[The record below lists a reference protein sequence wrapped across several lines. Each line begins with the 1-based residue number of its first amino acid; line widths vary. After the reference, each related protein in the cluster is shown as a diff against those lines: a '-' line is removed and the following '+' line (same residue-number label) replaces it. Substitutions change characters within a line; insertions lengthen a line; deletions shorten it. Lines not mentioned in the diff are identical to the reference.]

1 VLTPMAKLEI
11 VGHRSRLEPLLD
23 CLHRLGVVQIVDVNE
38 GLEPGPSNP
47 VSAAERTSARWE
59 ALRPLR
65 ARLEALL
72 DADPRSEPA
81 SAGRAFDPSMLPGL
95 VAGLDGL
102 EPDVR
107 RRVKALDDLRARR
120 AILPRHARALRRLLP
135 LVPEMVALERYDT
148 AILMLE
154 HRHAGLLDLIEE
166 DLANAVGQR
175 FAVISRPVDAHVT
188 GALLI
193 FPRSESEHV
202 DAWLGR
208 AQVGQ
213 VRVPTEFVGMPVRE
227 ALGRID
233 EMEAQ
238 VDGEIAAGEQD
249 LHRIVAVHAPLWRG
263 ALAYIASV
271 ADEVDAMGLAGDTGH
286 AFVVIGW
293 APQAKVAGVRDAIA
307 ESVAPDV
314 VVAELPIAPEERGTV
329 PVLLSN
335 PAPARP
341 FEFLVKL
348 LGLPRYDAT
357 DPTLMMAIF
366 LPIFFGAM
374 LGDMGYAVI
383 VAALAFLLRKRLAA
397 RSAVMGDLARIIL
410 LGAAWGFVF
419 GALFGEVFG
428 DLGTRLGLRP
438 IWMDRQQAITGLLL
452 FAVGIG
458 FAHVLL
464 GLGTGVWV
472 SWRRRNH
479 HQLLDRGGMILI
491 LVGAFLLVGLMAG
504 RLPHAMLTP
513 GIVVVIVGV
522 AAVLGSGGAMGAI
535 TGPLEIV
542 GTFGNVL
549 SYLRIGAI
557 GLASVYL
564 GRMANELAGVAGPL
578 WLGVMVA
585 ILFHALNMT
594 LGVFSPTIQAL
605 RLHYVEFF
613 GKFHE
618 VGGREFKPF
627 GASSDAAAPMT

>member
-11 VGHRSRLEPLLD
+11 VGHRPRLESLLD
-23 CLHRLGVVQIVDVNE
+23 CLHRLGVVQIVDVSE
-38 GLEPGPSNP
+38 GLGPGSSQAVPI
-47 VSAAERTSARWE
+47 ADRTSARW
-59 ALRPLR
+59 ATLQPLR
-65 ARLEALL
+65 TRLEALL
-72 DADPRSEPA
+72 DADPRPEPA
-81 SAGRAFDPSMLPGL
+81 SAASPFDPSMLSGL
-95 VAGLDGL
+95 VSDLDRV

-120 AILPRHARALRRLLP
+120 AALPRHARALRRLLP
-135 LVPEMVALERYDT
+135 LVPEMVELERYDT

-154 HRHAGLLDLIEE
+154 HRHAGLLDLIQEE
-166 DLANAVGQR
+166 LTNAVGER
-175 FAVISRPVDAHVT
+175 FVVISRPVDARVT

-193 FPRSESEHV
+193 FPRSESERV

-213 VRVPTEFVGMPVRE
+213 VRVPNEFVGMPIRQ

-238 VDGEIAAGEQD
+238 VDREIAAGEQD
-249 LHRIVAVHAPLWRG
+249 LHRIVVAHAPLWRG
-263 ALAYIASV
+263 ALAYVASV

-293 APQAKVAGVRDAIA
+293 APQAEVAGVRDAIA
-307 ESVAPDV
+307 DSVGRDV
-314 VVAELPIAPEERGTV
+314 VVAELPIAPEERETV

-383 VAALAFLLRKRLAA
+383 VAAIAFLFRKRLAA

-472 SWRRRNH
+472 SWRRRNR

-491 LVGAFLLVGLMAG
+491 LVGAFMLVGLMAG
-504 RLPHAMLTP
+504 RLPHALLTP

-535 TGPLEIV
+535 TGPLEIL

-618 VGGREFKPF
+618 VGGREFTPF
-627 GASSDAAAPMT
+627 GASSDAAAP

>member
-1 VLTPMAKLEI
+1 
-11 VGHRSRLEPLLD
+11 
-23 CLHRLGVVQIVDVNE
+23 VNE
-38 GLEPGPSNP
+38 GLEQESTEP
-47 VSAAERTSARWE
+47 VPAAERTSERWE
-59 ALRPLR
+59 ELRPLR
-65 ARLEALL
+65 VRLEALL
-72 DADPRSEPA
+72 DADPKPGPA
-81 SAGRAFDPSMLPGL
+81 PTTTPFDPSTLPSL
-95 VAGLDGL
+95 VADLDRI

-120 AILPRHARALRRLLP
+120 ATLPRHAKALRRLLP
-135 LVPEMVALERYDT
+135 LVPEMVELKRYDA

-154 HRHAGLLDLIEE
+154 HRHAGLLDLIQQELT
-166 DLANAVGQR
+166 DACGPR

-193 FPRSESEHV
+193 FPRSESDRV

-213 VRVPTEFVGMPVRE
+213 VRVPSEFVGMPIPQ
-227 ALGRID
+227 ALDRIA
-233 EMEAQ
+233 ELQACL
-238 VDGEIAAGEQD
+238 DGEIAEAEAE
-249 LHRIVAVHAPLWRG
+249 LHDVIAANAPLWRG
-263 ALAYIASV
+263 ALALVASV
-271 ADEVDAMGLAGDTGH
+271 ADQVDAMGLAGDTGH
-286 AFVVIGW
+286 AFVVVGW
-293 APQAKVAGVRDAIA
+293 APQSETDHVRDAIA
-307 ESVAPDV
+307 ESVGSDV
-314 VVAELPIAPEERGTV
+314 AVAELAIAPEERESV

-357 DPTLMMAIF
+357 DPTLLMAIF

-383 VAALAFLLRKRLAA
+383 VAGISLLLHKRLAA
-397 RSAVMGDLARIIL
+397 RSPVMGDLARIIL

-428 DLGTRLGLRP
+428 DLGTRLGLQP

-464 GLGTGVWV
+464 GLATGVWV
-472 SWRRRNH
+472 SWRRRNR
-479 HQLLDRGGMILI
+479 HQLLDRGGMVLI
-491 LVGAFLLVGLMAG
+491 LVGAFMLVGMLAG
-504 RLPHAMLTP
+504 RLPHALLTP

-522 AAVLGSGGAMGAI
+522 AAVLGSAGAMGAI

-627 GASSDAAAPMT
+627 GGSSREAAPTT

>member
-1 VLTPMAKLEI
+1 MLTPMAKLEI
-11 VGHRSRLEPLLD
+11 VGHRARLESLLD
-23 CLHRLGVVQIVDVNE
+23 CLHRLHVVQIVDVRE
-38 GLEPGPSNP
+38 ELEQGASEPIP
-47 VSAAERTSARWE
+47 AAGRTSERWE
-59 ALRPLR
+59 TLRPLR
-65 ARLEALL
+65 TRLEALL
-72 DADPRSEPA
+72 DADPRPEPA
-81 SAGRAFDPSMLPGL
+81 ATATSFDLSMLPTL
-95 VAGLDGL
+95 LADLDSV
-102 EPDVR
+102 EPEVR
-107 RRVKALDDLRARR
+107 RRVRALDDLRARR
-120 AILPRHARALRRLLP
+120 ATLPRHTRALRRLLP
-135 LVPEMVALERYDT
+135 LVPAMVELDRYDT

-166 DLANAVGQR
+166 ELTNEVGPR
-175 FAVISRPVDAHVT
+175 FAVIARPVDAHVT

-193 FPRSESEHV
+193 FPRSESERV

-213 VRVPTEFVGMPVRE
+213 VRVPAEFVGMPIPQ
-227 ALGRID
+227 ALERID
-233 EMEAQ
+233 ELEARL
-238 VDGEIAAGEQD
+238 DDEIAKAEAE
-249 LHRIVAVHAPLWRG
+249 LHDVIAAHAPLWRG
-263 ALAYIASV
+263 ALALVASV
-271 ADEVDAMGLAGDTGH
+271 ADQVDAMGLAGDTGH
-286 AFVVIGW
+286 AFVVVGW
-293 APQAKVAGVRDAIA
+293 APQSEVARVRDAIA
-307 ESVAPDV
+307 ESVGRDV
-314 VVAELPIAPEERGTV
+314 VVAELPISPEERESV

-348 LGLPRYDAT
+348 LGLPRYDTT
-357 DPTLMMAIF
+357 DPTLLMAIF

-383 VAALAFLLRKRLAA
+383 VAGIALLLHRRLAA
-397 RSAVMGDLARIIL
+397 RSPVMGDLARIVL

-428 DLGTRLGLRP
+428 DLGTRLGLQP
-438 IWMDRQQAITGLLL
+438 IWMDRQKAITGLLL

-472 SWRRRNH
+472 SWRQRNRH
-479 HQLLDRGGMILI
+479 RLLDRAGMILI
-491 LVGAFLLVGLMAG
+491 LVGAFMLVGLMAG
-504 RLPHAMLTP
+504 RLPNALLTP
-513 GIVVVIVGV
+513 GIVVLVVGV
-522 AAVLGSGGAMGAI
+522 AAVLGSAGWMGAI

-549 SYLRIGAI
+549 SYLRIAAI

-618 VGGREFKPF
+618 VGGREFTPF
-627 GASSDAAAPMT
+627 GASPSGAAPTT